1 MATQTE
7 AAAVL
12 TQLNTKLDKISGE
25 TAASLA
31 EIQALKD
38 AAQNNQGEVGPELQA
53 AIDAVVARAQ
63 ALDDLVQD
71 KPVDPPVDPQ
81 A

>member
-12 TQLNTKLDKISGE
+12 NELNTKLDKISGE
-25 TAASLA
+25 TSASLA

-71 KPVDPPVDPQ
+71 KPVDPPVE

>member
-1 MATQTE
+1 MSNQAQ

-12 TQLNTKLDKISGE
+12 TELNAKLEKISGE
-25 TAASLA
+25 TSASLA

-38 AAQNNQGEVGPELQA
+38 AAANNDGEVSPELQA
-53 AIDAVVARAQ
+53 AIDAVVSRAQ
-63 ALDDLVQD
+63 ALDDLVAD
-71 KPVDPPVDPQ
+71 AVAPADPQ